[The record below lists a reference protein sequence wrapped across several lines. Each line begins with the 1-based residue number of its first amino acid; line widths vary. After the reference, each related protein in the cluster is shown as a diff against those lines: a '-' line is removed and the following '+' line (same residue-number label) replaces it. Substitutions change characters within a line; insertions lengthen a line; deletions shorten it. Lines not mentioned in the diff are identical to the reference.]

1 MSTRQPDARP
11 NSGVRV
17 RRAAPEDGSRIIELD
32 RQLARFERLP
42 LPDDREAQDLLRWI
56 FETKELEAL
65 VAEEE
70 GGISGMAL
78 FYEGYS
84 TFRARKFLYLEDLV
98 VAEDVR
104 GRGVGQAL
112 LAALAREALSRKALR
127 LEWAVLD
134 WNEGAI
140 RLYERLGAKRHDE
153 WLRYGLD
160 GEELEKLA
168 EL

>member
-1 MSTRQPDARP
+1 MRRGSRFA
-11 NSGVRV
+11 V
-17 RRAAPEDGSRIIELD
+17 RRALPEDGPRIIELD

-42 LPDDREAQDLLRWI
+42 PPDDCEAADLLRWI

-65 VAEEE
+65 VADEEDA
-70 GGISGMAL
+70 ISGVAL

-84 TFRARKFLYLEDLV
+84 TFRARKFLYLEDLI
-98 VAEDVR
+98 VAGDAR
-104 GRGVGQAL
+104 GRGVGKAL
-112 LAALAREALSRKALR
+112 LAALAREALSRRALR